1 MTPGFGPGFFMFGTL
16 AFAAINRFL
25 RAHDAWALETLK
37 PHAGKTALI
46 ASPPFES
53 RFMVTD
59 RGELIAGHPDA
70 PPDVTVMLTPG
81 VLLRLAARDE
91 AAWSAA
97 DVSGDVQFAAAIDYV
112 RRNLTWDVE
121 ESLSRVVGDIAAHRI
136 AGVGREL
143 ERWGRA
149 AVVNLGQSVAEYAVH
164 EQPMFASARAVEEF
178 NQEVDEVR
186 DHAARLQKR
195 LEFLSRGTG
204 S

>member
-1 MTPGFGPGFFMFGTL
+1 MFGTL
-16 AFAAINRFL
+16 AFTAINRFL

-46 ASPPFES
+46 ASPPFET
-53 RFMVTD
+53 RLMVTE
-59 RGELIAGHPDA
+59 RGELIAAHPEA
-70 PPDVTVMLTPG
+70 PPDVVVTLTPG
-81 VLLRLAARDE
+81 VLLRLLARDE

-136 AGVGREL
+136 AGAGREV
-143 ERWGRA
+143 EQWARTA
-149 AVVNLGQSVAEYAVH
+149 AVNLGHSFAEYAVH

-178 NQEVDEVR
+178 NREVDEAR
-186 DHAARLQKR
+186 DHVARLEKR
-195 LEFLSRGTG
+195 IELLRRHLSD
-204 S
+204 SESQP